1 MSLQRHSAGPILTRR
16 DIPALPPAFTD
27 VSSVFNPGA
36 IRFQDRDLLL
46 LRVQN
51 RARETAIMIAESQD
65 GIHFSVRPHLVEIR
79 GLKEMVE
86 KQRPGETI
94 YHIYD
99 PRITRIGEVF
109 HVMFAMDMDYGC
121 GLGLARTVDFQQ
133 FDCIGVSVDEDIR
146 NGVLFPEKIGGRY
159 LRLDRPNRSRLDNG
173 VASGDTIWLS
183 ESTDLVSW
191 KPVSPVF
198 SGRWHF
204 WDERIGAGPP
214 PVKTQDG
221 WLLIYHGVATHF
233 SSCNI
238 YQAGIVLLDLE
249 NPAIVKGRCRY
260 NILEPRELYELAGQV
275 PNVVFPSGM
284 IVETNDPDGCAH
296 SDSLVRVYYGAADTV
311 VGLATTTI
319 RDLLDACHERSGNLP
334 AGMPR

>member
-1 MSLQRHSAGPILTRR
+1 MSLQRHSAGPILARN
-16 DIPALPPAFTD
+16 DIPAVPPAFID

-36 IRFQDRDLLL
+36 VRFRNRDLLL

-51 RARETAIMIAESQD
+51 RARETAIMVAESQD
-65 GIHFSVRPHLVEIR
+65 GIHFSVQPRLVEIH
-79 GLKEMVE
+79 GLKEMVG
-86 KQRPGETI
+86 KQRPGDAI

-109 HVMFAMDMDYGC
+109 YVMFAMDMDYGC
-121 GLGLARTVDFQQ
+121 GLGLARTEDFQR

-173 VASGDTIWLS
+173 VVSGDTIWLS
-183 ESTDLVSW
+183 ESADLVSW
-191 KPVSPVF
+191 NPVGPVF

-214 PVKTQDG
+214 PVKTRDG
-221 WLLIYHGVATHF
+221 WLLVYHGVATHF

-238 YQAGIVLLDLE
+238 YQAGVALLDLE
-249 NPAIVKGRCRY
+249 NPATVKGRCRY
-260 NILEPRELYELAGQV
+260 NILEPRELYELTGQV
-275 PNVVFPSGM
+275 PNVIFPSGM
-284 IVETNDPDGCAH
+284 IVDNLDADGFALPD
-296 SDSLVRVYYGAADTV
+296 SPVRIYYGAADTV

-319 RDLLDACHERSGNLP
+319 RDLLNACQERSGNLP
-334 AGMPR
+334 AGMP